1 MPEYGTREFIQLWQ
15 QKGLFVALDSSA
27 KHGRY
32 TREGLRRAVV
42 VQTQSKIVEMRKQLS
57 LAQAMLDRLD
67 QNAAPGAHGAKV
79 DQAHLE
85 ANMIELA
92 ERVRSFADLF
102 GLSKWFL
109 SEASYR
115 KASIQPGRDGDAGY
129 TSKTLIP

>member
-42 VQTQSKIVEMRKQLS
+42 VQTQTKIVEMRKQLAQ
-57 LAQAMLDRLD
+57 AQAMLDRID
-67 QNAAPGAHGAKV
+67 KEAAPGAHGAKV
-79 DQAHLE
+79 EQANLE

-92 ERVRSFADLF
+92 ERVRGFAHLF
-102 GLSKWFL
+102 SLSKWFL

-115 KASIQPGRDGDAGY
+115 KAWIQTGREGATH
-129 TSKTLIP
+129 TSQPLIP